1 VSETRSGPLAVQI
14 VSNDHPPFGDLCTT
28 YGQAFDSLGVS
39 HHTVVLSSPRKEAV
53 AGFTYLGLDDVGHAR
68 HVGRVRYAGR
78 ALREALTGNE
88 MVAVCHR
95 YRAYRV
101 LRSSGA
107 KIPRVVTVAHE
118 FGFFARRQRR
128 IERRL
133 FGSHV
138 LFAGVSP
145 AVQTDLGRT
154 VEDPLC
160 LPNAVDV
167 AAIDRSRV
175 AREAA
180 LSTLGVAESPS
191 LTIGLVGRLVRK
203 KAPGL
208 AIDTLRVLA
217 GRGLDV
223 RLLVVGDGPLAADLE
238 ALAGDLPVTFCG
250 FVPDARRLMS
260 AFDVLLLTS
269 EEVEAFGMVALEAMC
284 AGVPVVTGPIP
295 GPQFV
300 LAGSGYYFN
309 IRSPEAVADAVL
321 QVAAD
326 RAAGL
331 LGERLEHARARAIRE
346 FSVAALA
353 RHLDELFFHGIPAPR
368 ARQ

>member
-1 VSETRSGPLAVQI
+1 MSERSAPLAVQI

-28 YGQAFDSLGVS
+28 YGRAFDSLGVS
-39 HHTVVLSSPRKEAV
+39 HRTIVLAAPFRDALPGV
-53 AGFTYLGLDDVGHAR
+53 TYLGLDDMS
-68 HVGRVRYAGR
+68 RVRHAAR
-78 ALREALTGNE
+78 CLRETLTGQE

-101 LRSSGA
+101 LRASGVRV
-107 KIPRVVTVAHE
+107 PRVVTVAHE

-133 FGSHV
+133 FGRHV

-145 AVQTDLGRT
+145 AVQAELGT
-154 VEDPLC
+154 AVEDPLC

-167 AAIDRSRV
+167 AELDRIR
-175 AREAA
+175 ATREAA
-180 LSTLGVAESPS
+180 LGVLGVPESAG

-203 KAPGL
+203 KAPRL
-208 AIDTLRVLA
+208 AVEALRLLVRL
-217 GRGLDV
+217 GHDV
-223 RLLVVGDGPLAADLE
+223 RLLVVGDGPLTDELKS
-238 ALAGDLPVTFCG
+238 LAGDLPVTFCG
-250 FVPDARRLMS
+250 FVPDARRLMT
-260 AFDVLLLTS
+260 AFDLLLLTS

-284 AGVPVVTGPIP
+284 AGVPVVTGPNP

-309 IRSPEAVADAVL
+309 SRTPEAVAEAIG
-321 QVAAD
+321 QVVAD
-326 RAAGL
+326 RRSGL
-331 LGERLEHARARAIRE
+331 LTERLTHARERAVRE

-353 RHLDELFFHGIPAPR
+353 RHLDELFFLGIQR
-368 ARQ
+368 RD